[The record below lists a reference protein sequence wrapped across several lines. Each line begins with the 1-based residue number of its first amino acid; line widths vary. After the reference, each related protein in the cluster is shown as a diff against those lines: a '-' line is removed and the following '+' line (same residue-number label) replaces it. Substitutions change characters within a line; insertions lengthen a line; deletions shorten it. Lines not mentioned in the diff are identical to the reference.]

1 VGNLS
6 KAAEE
11 TKVILREQRWHEW
24 LSGMLKVP
32 TISGSGAHERI
43 DDADG
48 VGSICITWR
57 EDDRIFLTTT
67 PAKQEFPAGTAPL
80 VSPVEF
86 NVASGAGNS
95 PDVSNA
101 LKLLSIA
108 IAKDNEWYPLSPD
121 A

>member
-1 VGNLS
+1 MGNFS

-24 LSGMLKVP
+24 LSGMLKVL
-32 TISGSGAHERI
+32 TTRGSGAHGRT

-48 VGSICITWR
+48 MGSICITWR

-67 PAKQEFPAGTAPL
+67 PTEQEFPLGTAPL
-80 VSPVEF
+80 VGPVEF
-86 NVASGAGNS
+86 NVASRAGDS
-95 PDVSNA
+95 PNVSNA
-101 LKLLSIA
+101 LKLLTIA
-108 IAKDNEWYPLSPD
+108 IALDNEWYPLSPD